1 MKTRLA
7 NAAVLILLAG
17 TLSAAAVYERATRVP
32 SDAALWAAVISEI
45 VQKAPEEKL
54 GPDLLILMA
63 PKDYPAPPDM
73 GQSPRGPDFSAQTK
87 AEIQRLVTTD
97 QPIRWVGEDHA
108 CRNPQPTNRFVA
120 VGQIVD
126 RGDHREVM
134 TFDARGCLYA
144 SWATYRVVQEG
155 KAWKVD
161 GLVKPMSGM
170 APAIRPATQVAER

>member
-1 MKTRLA
+1 MKSKLA
-7 NAAVLILLAG
+7 MASVLILLTG
-17 TLSAAAVYERATRVP
+17 TLFAAAVYERTTRVP
-32 SDAALWAAVISEI
+32 SDEALRAAVISEI
-45 VQKAPEEKL
+45 LKKTPEQKL
-54 GPDLLILMA
+54 GPDLLVLMA

-87 AEIQRLVTTD
+87 AEIERLVITD

-108 CRNPQPTNRFVA
+108 CKNPRPTNRFVA

-144 SWATYRVVQEG
+144 SWATYRVVQG
-155 KAWKVD
+155 GGSWKVD

-170 APAIRPATQVAER
+170 APAIRPAT